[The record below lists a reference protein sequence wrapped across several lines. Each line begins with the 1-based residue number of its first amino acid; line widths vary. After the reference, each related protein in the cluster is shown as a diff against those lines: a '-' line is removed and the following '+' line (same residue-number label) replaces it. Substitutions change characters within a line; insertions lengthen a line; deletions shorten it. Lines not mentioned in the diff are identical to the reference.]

1 MIRQIVESLIREVIP
16 STPVHLVKKYIELVS
31 ISDQI
36 CTNTSE
42 FPQTCLNR
50 FNESTNRRFDQF
62 CQGARFPR
70 IPDPPTDPLKY
81 EDRALFSFL
90 KKHRW
95 GLLVIAGLLLVG
107 IALGDRLLQWLTYV
121 YDLLADRER
130 ISALIR
136 FFGPGAPLVFMALQI
151 LQVLLAPVPGEMT
164 GFLGGFLFGAI
175 QGFFYSTIALSLG
188 SMLNFGIG
196 RLLGERY
203 VRSWIPADKFVRYDR
218 LLRQRGLLVIFSLFV
233 FPGFPKDWLCLF
245 LGLST
250 LPLRVFVFLATV
262 GRMPGTLLLSLQ
274 GHYLFEQNYLLLGSL
289 LILSLLVVAAAVY
302 YRDRLYEW
310 AQQIDTAP
318 FTNGGPPVDGTPSED
333 GAPANT
339 DETTSNDR

>member
-1 MIRQIVESLIREVIP
+1 MAALI
-16 STPVHLVKKYIELVS
+16 
-31 ISDQI
+31 
-36 CTNTSE
+36 
-42 FPQTCLNR
+42 
-50 FNESTNRRFDQF
+50 
-62 CQGARFPR
+62 
-70 IPDPPTDPLKY
+70 
-81 EDRALFSFL
+81 SFL

-107 IALGDRLLQWLTYV
+107 IALGDRLLHWLADAYE
-121 YDLLADRER
+121 LLSDRER

-164 GFLGGFLFGAI
+164 GFLGGFLFGAFK
-175 QGFFYSTIALSLG
+175 GFFYSTIALSLG

-218 LLRQRGLLVIFSLFV
+218 FLRQRGLLVIFSLFV

-250 LPLRVFVFLATV
+250 LPLRVFVFLTTV

-289 LILSLLVVAAAVY
+289 LALSLLFVAAAVY

-310 AQQIDTAP
+310 SQRIDAAP
-318 FTNGGPPVDGTPSED
+318 FTNRPPSAD
-333 GAPANT
+333 GAPSKAEERSC
-339 DETTSNDR
+339 DDR